1 MDDVNVIKESGAKSR
16 TREKIFGGR
25 RSASRTDGAAH
36 ATVVNVSAADEPQ
49 RSSVHEVQSST
60 PTGPYATSA

>member
-1 MDDVNVIKESGAKSR
+1 MDDVNVIEKSGVKSR
-16 TREKIFGGR
+16 TREKLGGR

-60 PTGPYATSA
+60 

>member
-1 MDDVNVIKESGAKSR
+1 MDDVDVMKKSGAKSR
-16 TREKIFGGR
+16 TRESFGGR

-49 RSSVHEVQSST
+49 RSSVHEMQSST
-60 PTGPYATSA
+60 